1 MTPGASLELELEP
14 RQQVLFVS
22 DLHLLDD
29 GDALTTRFLD
39 WLGTSLQAHQPDWL
53 ILLGDVFE
61 AWVGDDVLQDHP
73 VWTSLVSLLHQHS
86 QAGLKIGVVH
96 GNRDFLLGQ
105 AFCKRIGAR
114 LLSDPFVLT
123 QASGR
128 RWLVSHG
135 DAYCTDDTAYQQ
147 FRQMV
152 RDPKWQADFLAQPL
166 PARLAQARALREQS
180 QQEKT
185 QKNMAIM
192 DVNPQAIDQAIVSH
206 GAQGMIHGH
215 THRPGLYQTPAGHE
229 RWVLTD
235 WSIDPPRQ
243 GGLLLG
249 ESNPVVI

>member
-1 MTPGASLELELEP
+1 MSPGVSLQLEP

-22 DLHLLDD
+22 DLHLLED

-39 WLGTSLQAHQPDWL
+39 WLSQSLQAHKPHWL
-53 ILLGDVFE
+53 MLLGDVFE
-61 AWVGDDVLQDHP
+61 AWIGDDVLQDSQDWP
-73 VWTSLVSLLHQHS
+73 RLRALLQQHH
-86 QAGLKIGVVH
+86 QAGLQIGLVH

-105 AFCKRIGAR
+105 GFCQSVGAR
-114 LLSDPFVLT
+114 LLPDPFVLT
-123 QASGR
+123 QANGQ

-135 DAYCTDDTAYQQ
+135 DGYCTDDLAYQQ

-152 RDPKWQADFLAQPL
+152 RDPKWQADFLGQPL
-166 PARLAQARALREQS
+166 ATRQAQARALREQS
-180 QQEKT
+180 QQEKH
-185 QKNMAIM
+185 QKDMAIM
-192 DVNPQAIDQAIVSH
+192 DVNPQAVDQAILAH

-215 THRPGLYQTPAGHE
+215 THRPGVYQTPAGYE

-249 ESNPVVI
+249 ESRPTVI

>member
-1 MTPGASLELELEP
+1 MTPGASLRLEP
-14 RQQVLFVS
+14 QQQVLFVS

-39 WLGTSLQAHQPDWL
+39 WLRNSLQTHQPDWL

-61 AWVGDDVLQDHP
+61 AWVGDDVLQDQP
-73 VWTSLVSLLHQHS
+73 AWPSLVSLLRQHS
-86 QAGLKIGVVH
+86 QAGLQIGLVH

-105 AFCKRIGAR
+105 TFCQLIGAT
-114 LLSDPFVLT
+114 LLPDPFVLT

-128 RWLVSHG
+128 RWLISHG
-135 DAYCTDDTAYQQ
+135 DAYCTDDVAYQQ

-166 PARLAQARALREQS
+166 PARQGQARALREQS
-180 QQEKT
+180 QQEKN
-185 QKNMAIM
+185 QKTMAIM
-192 DVNPQAIDQAIVSH
+192 DVSPQAVDQAIVAH

-215 THRPGLYQTPAGHE
+215 THRPGRYQTPAGHE

-249 ESNPVVI
+249 ESHPVVI